1 MADERVERIRKT
13 LLTLRED
20 MLSDVRQKNAEAAE
34 LRDEGVP
41 DVADLGLTDQLS
53 ESLHLLS
60 DGKREEVRRI
70 DEAIERLEKG
80 TYGVCLE
87 CGEEIE
93 PERLQ
98 LRPHT
103 RYCVACKEAL
113 ERLELRRS
121 GVTKGT
127 L

>member
-1 MADERVERIRKT
+1 MADERTELIRKT

-20 MLSDVRQKNAEAAE
+20 LLADVRRKNAEAAE

-41 DVADLGLTDQLS
+41 DVADLGLTDHLG
-53 ESLHLLS
+53 EYLHLLGDS
-60 DGKREEVRRI
+60 RREEVRRI
-70 DEAIERLEKG
+70 DEALERLEKG
-80 TYGVCLE
+80 MYGVCAE

-93 PERLQ
+93 AERLQ

-113 ERLELRRS
+113 ERLEERRS